1 MNLLTM
7 PTLKHGNGRA
17 APGGRDFIRIEGA
30 APAVVCL
37 ENVSK
42 HFRQGEALVR
52 AVDEVSLEIFPGDF
66 LVLTGRSGS
75 GKTTLLSLI
84 GGLTTPTA
92 GRVHLF
98 GRDLARLN
106 DVALSAMRAE
116 RLGFVFQFA
125 SLLPTLTAL
134 DNVRLPGLFASRPV
148 TKATALELLGWVGLA
163 DKARSYPSA
172 LSGGQ
177 VARVALARALANRP
191 ALFLADEP
199 TGNLDVDTEREIFT
213 LLRELNRV
221 RGVTIL
227 LVTHNPELACYGNRR
242 LRMDC
247 GRLEELA
254 R

>member
-1 MNLLTM
+1 MTT
-7 PTLKHGNGRA
+7 PTLKHENGRDA
-17 APGGRDFIRIEGA
+17 FGGRDFIQIAEA
-30 APAVVCL
+30 TSPVIYL

-42 HFRQGEALVR
+42 HFRQGGALVR
-52 AVDEVSLEIFPGDF
+52 AVDEVSLEIFSGDF

-98 GRDLARLN
+98 GRDLARL
-106 DVALSAMRAE
+106 DDATLSALRAE

-148 TKATALELLGWVGLA
+148 TTATTLELLGWVGLA
-163 DKARSYPSA
+163 DKAHCYPSA

-177 VARVALARALANRP
+177 LARVALARALANRP
-191 ALFLADEP
+191 ALLLADEP
-199 TGNLDVDTEREIFT
+199 TGNLDVDTEREIFS
-213 LLRELNRV
+213 LLHELNRAH
-221 RGVTIL
+221 GVTIL

-242 LRMDC
+242 LRMDS
-247 GRLEELA
+247 GRLEELVW
-254 R
+254 